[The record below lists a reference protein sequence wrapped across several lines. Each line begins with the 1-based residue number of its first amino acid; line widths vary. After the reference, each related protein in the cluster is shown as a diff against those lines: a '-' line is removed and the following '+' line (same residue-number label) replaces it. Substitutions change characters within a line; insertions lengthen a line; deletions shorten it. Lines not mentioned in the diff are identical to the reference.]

1 MPKLDA
7 AAELAGKMV
16 QTLERLCEP
25 GDDAYPP
32 TLAQLAAL
40 ADPLAP
46 LELASKALKKKP
58 FAARLLAA
66 NKHTDSPVALTED
79 AERLADS
86 PRLVEF
92 TLALLCTPE
101 KRLHP
106 SAKLVGKVD
115 KSLKAVFTAALQRHL
130 AQGSLPATVGVVTV
144 RGKPQL
150 YLRTLP
156 PPAVELSQKLMR
168 ALEALRAE
176 GENAYPLSLKE
187 LIARADTAAG
197 PTLVKE
203 ATALP
208 PFAGRTLSAAPRDSA
223 SPLALTE
230 DRDVLLGSAVLLE
243 YAVIAV
249 RKPDH
254 QAVSLAD
261 LKKKVAKPLQAAF
274 ETALMARIAAGKR
287 SPTVGWLYVKKKPH
301 LFLFADLNVAPPSQA
316 SGGRKPP
323 DPSAVGDGMKN
334 QGAYAPRS
342 PVAVDFAAAFGA
354 AFDQLNRQKGSH
366 NIVSLVDLRR
376 AVQVDRAAFNDGL
389 QQLRRAGRYTLSN
402 AEGRHGITAEER
414 EAGLVEEGALLLFV
428 SRKIH

>member
-1 MPKLDA
+1 MPKPDA

-16 QTLERLCEP
+16 QTLERLREQ

-32 TLAQLAAL
+32 TLAHLSAL

-46 LELASKALKKKP
+46 PELAAKALKKKP
-58 FAARLLAA
+58 FAARFLAA
-66 NKHTDSPVALTED
+66 NKHADSPIALAED

-86 PRLVEF
+86 PRLLEF
-92 TLALLCTPE
+92 TLSLLCTPE

-106 SAKLVGKVD
+106 PAKLVGKVD
-115 KSLKAVFTAALQRHL
+115 KSLKAAFTAALQRRL
-130 AQGSLPATVGVVTV
+130 AEGSLPTTVGVVAF
-144 RGKPQL
+144 RGKPQF

-168 ALEALRAE
+168 TLEALRAE
-176 GENAYPLSLKE
+176 GENTYPLSLKE
-187 LIARADTAAG
+187 LITRADPAAG
-197 PTLVKE
+197 PILVK
-203 ATALP
+203 AAMALL
-208 PFAGRTLSAAPRDSA
+208 PFAGRTLSAAPRDPA

-230 DRDVLLGSAVLLE
+230 DRDALLRSAVLLE

-274 ETALMARIAAGKR
+274 EAAVVARIAAGKR
-287 SPTVGWLYVKKKPH
+287 SPAVGWLYVKKKPH
-301 LFLFADLNVAPPSQA
+301 LFLFADLNITAQA

-323 DPSAVGDGMKN
+323 DNVAAPMTVLSH

-342 PVAVDFAAAFGA
+342 PVVVDFAAAFGA
-354 AFDQLNRQKGSH
+354 AFDQLDRQKGSH
-366 NIVSLVDLRR
+366 NIVNLVDLRS
-376 AVQVDRAAFNDGL
+376 AVPVDRTAFDGGL
-389 QQLRRAGRYTLSN
+389 QQLRRAGQYTLSN

-428 SRKIH
+428 SRKTH